1 MRNYWRLTLIV
12 VAMVLHGCVQP
23 PKQEPA
29 PPPPPPPPVV
39 KRHPPE
45 VVILV
50 SENVPAYSRVAN
62 LLARQLGRRG
72 SVRYLTPSA
81 LENARIVDAYG
92 SDERKQFVSVGLSAS
107 VAAKALTSKQVVFC
121 QVFNYQE
128 YGLLS
133 PLHKGVGM
141 IPSMSRTFAAWR
153 AIAPGTTDVGV
164 ISGPGLEDTIQVAT
178 AIAKR
183 YGITLHYAAVN
194 SDKEYLFAYK
204 QMSDQVQG
212 YWLLPDNR
220 VLSGNALR
228 EVMTFSVRNSKQ
240 VVVFSDELLNLGGL
254 ISVTTDYRNIA
265 QQVLERLESAQ
276 GKDAIPGP
284 DIAYLDRAVLR
295 INPVM
300 AQRLGLQIPRQY
312 QKYAKQN

>member
-12 VAMVLHGCVQP
+12 VAMFLHGCVQP
-23 PKQEPA
+23 PKKEA
-29 PPPPPPPPVV
+29 PPPPPAPVA
-39 KRHPPE
+39 KRPAPE

-50 SENVPAYSRVAN
+50 SENVPAYTKVAN

-72 SVRYLTPSA
+72 SIRYLTPSVV
-81 LENARIVDAYG
+81 ENAKIVDPYKN
-92 SDERKQFVSVGLSAS
+92 DDHKQFVSVGLSAS
-107 VAAKALTSKQVVFC
+107 VAAKALQNRQVVFC

-128 YGLLS
+128 YGLLG
-133 PLHKGVGM
+133 PKHKGVSM

-153 AIAPGTTDVGV
+153 AIAPRTSDVGV
-164 ISGPGLEDTIQVAT
+164 IVGPGLDDMMQVAT

-183 YGITLHYAAVN
+183 HGIALHYSVVN

-204 QMSDQVQG
+204 QMADQVQG

-240 VVVFSDELLNLGGL
+240 VVVFSNELLNLGGL
-254 ISVTTDYRNIA
+254 ISATTDYRNVA
-265 QQVLERLESAQ
+265 QQVLDRLESAQ
-276 GKDAIPGP
+276 DKDSIPGP

-300 AQRLGLQIPRQY
+300 AQRFGLEIPRRY
-312 QKYAKQN
+312 KKYAKEN

>member
-12 VAMVLHGCVQP
+12 VAMLLHGCAQP

-29 PPPPPPPPVV
+29 PPPPPPVV

-50 SENVPAYSRVAN
+50 SENLPAYSKVAN
-62 LLARQLGRRG
+62 LLARQLGKRG
-72 SVRYLTPSA
+72 SIRYLTPSSM
-81 LENARIVDAYG
+81 ENARIVDSYKN
-92 SDERKQFVSVGLSAS
+92 DERKQFVSVGLSAS
-107 VAAKALTSKQVVFC
+107 VAAKALPNKQVVFC

-128 YGLLS
+128 YGLPS
-133 PLHKGVGM
+133 PMHKGVSM
-141 IPSMSRTFAAWR
+141 IPSISRTFAAWK

-164 ISGPGLEDTIQVAT
+164 ISGPGLDDTIQVAT

-183 YGITLHYAAVN
+183 YGITLHYSAVN
-194 SDKEYLFAYK
+194 SDKEYLFTYK
-204 QMSDQVQG
+204 QMADQVQG

-220 VLSGNALR
+220 VLSGNSLR

-240 VVVFSDELLNLGGL
+240 VVVFSNELLNLGGL
-254 ISVTTDYRNIA
+254 ISATTDYRNIA
-265 QQVLERLESAQ
+265 QQVLDRLESAQ
-276 GKDAIPGP
+276 DKDAIPGS

-300 AQRLGLQIPRQY
+300 AQRFGLEIPRRY
-312 QKYAKQN
+312 KKYAKQD